1 MLSFPWYWQKGF
13 PASGLFFTYLGLYLM
28 DGHGQPALLY
38 LVPCTLGN
46 KLCYLALGRLHSFW
60 FVNRKEFFLFYS
72 RIFFFPCQWNICMF
86 WTISILRRLCF
97 QVLLLYWVWWE
108 VSWSTCGIMAR
119 RSCRHHHHHL
129 VIFLENLEALDQSLS
144 SKDEMNKICIVL
156 PNMQCKEVNY
166 AFLHSI
172 RILTQYNVKITV
184 KQCGGSH
191 FKANSSLVSLSCIS
205 SLLFVFIVPTSGS
218 Q

>member
-13 PASGLFFTYLGLYLM
+13 PASGLFLTYLGLYLM

-60 FVNRKEFFLFYS
+60 FANRKEFFLFYS
-72 RIFFFPCQWNICMF
+72 RKFFFPW
-86 WTISILRRLCF
+86 SIKYLYVLDCYHPSLWLCY

-108 VSWSTCGIMAR
+108 VSWSTCGIMV
-119 RSCRHHHHHL
+119 RSCHRHHHQL
-129 VIFLENLEALDQSLS
+129 GIFLEKLEALDQSLS
-144 SKDEMNKICIVL
+144 SRMRWTKIALISLKCSVKRL
-156 PNMQCKEVNY
+156 NSM
-166 AFLHSI
+166 FLHSI
-172 RILTQYNVKITV
+172 RILTQYDVKITV
-184 KQCGGSH
+184 KAVWGLHISKQFISGISH
-191 FKANSSLVSLSCIS
+191 VYHLFFLYLLS
-205 SLLFVFIVPTSGS
+205 